1 MDSVVVAVD
10 LSLFKLLVHL
20 VVLDLIIQR
29 LYHVLEIVLGL
40 LVHAFIRKQLNSF
53 VKELVGRVIFVPWLI
68 FLRYKQLHRLR
79 NNLLELLNV
88 HVMLVVIQETPIK
101 CIFIGVIV
109 LNMHEGLYL
118 FHLVV
123 VLTWILL
130 ANEVHVLLSTL
141 LLLLVRLVE
150 CLVDVLDHVAVFDVD
165 V

>member
-1 MDSVVVAVD
+1 
-10 LSLFKLLVHL
+10 
-20 VVLDLIIQR
+20 
-29 LYHVLEIVLGL
+29 
-40 LVHAFIRKQLNSF
+40 
-53 VKELVGRVIFVPWLI
+53 
-68 FLRYKQLHRLR
+68 
-79 NNLLELLNV
+79 
-88 HVMLVVIQETPIK
+88 MLVVIQETPIK

-109 LNMHEGLYL
+109 LDMHEGLYL